1 MQHDIVGLVEVTEAH
16 PEFGVGRIVK
26 SYEPIKIDDL
36 LIPYEPR
43 SPKIFLAESRKGLKG
58 KILAPQM
65 RISMFA
71 KYSIV
76 FIDRGVRDGVQVGQ
90 LYSVYHQEA
99 VKIDPDSEQL
109 TLLPPIDYAELLIL
123 HVEETAATAF
133 ITYSEQVIQAGA
145 KVRAP

>member
-1 MQHDIVGLVEVTEAH
+1 M
-16 PEFGVGRIVK
+16 
-26 SYEPIKIDDL
+26 
-36 LIPYEPR
+36 
-43 SPKIFLAESRKGLKG
+43 GLKG

-71 KYSIV
+71 KYFIV
-76 FIDRGVRDGVQVGQ
+76 FIDRGIRDGVQVGQ

-99 VKIDPDSEQL
+99 VKIDPDAEEL

-133 ITYSEQVIQAGA
+133 ITYSEQPIQAGA